1 MWRRR
6 IPIAAIVAV
15 VFALSTA
22 YVAWALKDLPN
33 PNSGLAAGDIIFL
46 DRNGQVIEDYS
57 PAGHYHVNLTLDQMG
72 KYPPAAGNAGGDRK
86 FTPPGAVDGPST
98 ARAVWGDLTS

>member
-22 YVAWALKDLPN
+22 YLAWALKDLPN
-33 PNSGLAAGDIIFL
+33 PKSRLAAGDIIFL

-72 KYPPAAGNAGGDRK
+72 KYPPAAVIAAEDRN
-86 FTPPGAVDGPST
+86 FYHHGAVDVPST
-98 ARAVWGDLTS
+98 ARAV